1 MSSNTHYHPPAPTH
15 LRSFLG
21 WVGIPPF
28 LCVCLFWFLAGG
40 RPGKFI
46 YFLHLSLIVTEH
58 HMGFPGGS
66 AGKESSCSAG
76 DLGLI
81 PGLGRSPGEG
91 NGYWLQ
97 YSGLENPMDRG
108 AWQATIHGVT
118 KSWTWMSNFHF
129 IHFKYFPVLFAVYL
143 LTRALV
149 YEVL

>member
-91 NGYWLQ
+91 TSYPFQ
-97 YSGLENPMDRG
+97 YSGLENSLDC
-108 AWQATIHGVT
+108 IVHGVA
-118 KSWTWMSNFHF
+118 KSRTRLSDFHLAS
-129 IHFKYFPVLFAVYL
+129 FPPFPQY
-143 LTRALV
+143 
-149 YEVL
+149 YEFPLRTFL